1 MNEKEILQGLDES
14 FVKQANIEVD
24 KRWGKQFGASISN
37 DYQKS
42 ITKIHSKIYHKA
54 IVGAKIIGLLAVF
67 GSVLF
72 FVFYDNTNFL
82 NQINNISN
90 AYLNAFVELI
100 YFATLLIFVV
110 MMPLKIIELA
120 FGLHGLHLAKG
131 EELKEIDEYSDWDLM
146 SDENITNANLWD
158 GVNIDGTPMYN
169 GVDMN
174 GNPYGVTNNDYGSA
188 IKY

>member
-1 MNEKEILQGLDES
+1 MNKEEVLQGLDKS
-14 FVKQANIEVD
+14 FIKQTNIEVD

-42 ITKIHSKIYHKA
+42 VKKNHSKAYRKA
-54 IVGAKIIGLLAVF
+54 VVGAKVIGLLAIF

-110 MMPLKIIELA
+110 MVPLKIIELA

-131 EELKEIDEYSDWDLM
+131 EELKEIDDKPEL
-146 SDENITNANLWD
+146 N
-158 GVNIDGTPMYN
+158 VDGTAMI
-169 GVDMN
+169 GFFDMN
-174 GNPYGVTNNDYGSA
+174 GNSYGSTDDD
-188 IKY
+188 Y

>member
-1 MNEKEILQGLDES
+1 MIEREILQGLDKS

-54 IVGAKIIGLLAVF
+54 IVGVKIIGLLAAMGGTMALILQQGNNPFVKQIPGLGF
-67 GSVLF
+67 LLLVLF
-72 FVFYDNTNFL
+72 
-82 NQINNISN
+82 I
-90 AYLNAFVELI
+90 ALI
-100 YFATLLIFVV
+100 PATLVAIGRVANLDKVYWS
-110 MMPLKIIELA
+110 
-120 FGLHGLHLAKG
+120 
-131 EELKEIDEYSDWDLM
+131 KEDLENSRNEYSDWDLM

-158 GVNIDGTPMYN
+158 GVNIDGTPMYD

-174 GNPYGVTNNDYGSA
+174 GNPYGVTDD
-188 IKY
+188 